1 MRDSE
6 SSRSDNSVRE
16 TVPPSDENVGVLPL
30 HTPADAAR
38 ILAIRESW
46 LRRAAGE
53 RRIPATY
60 IGRHLRF
67 SRADIAAIAADGA
80 RPAQLVP
87 RRCPTEST
95 TRPPRRMESCNSP
108 DRRTGRNRPPK
119 RS

>member
-6 SSRSDNSVRE
+6 SSRSDNSARE
-16 TVPPSDENVGVLPL
+16 TVPSSGEKIGVLPL

-38 ILAIRESW
+38 ILAVRESW

-67 SRADIAAIAADGA
+67 SRADITAIAADGA
-80 RPAQLVP
+80 RPAQHVP
-87 RRCPTEST
+87 HRRPTEST
-95 TRPPRRMESCNSP
+95 MRPPRRTGPRNSP
-108 DRRTGRNRPPK
+108 EQRAGRNRPPK